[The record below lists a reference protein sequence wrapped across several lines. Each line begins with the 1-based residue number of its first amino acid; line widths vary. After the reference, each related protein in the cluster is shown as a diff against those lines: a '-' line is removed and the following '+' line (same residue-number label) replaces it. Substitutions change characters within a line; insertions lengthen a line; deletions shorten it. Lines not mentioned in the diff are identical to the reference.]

1 MSYGLTGTPSKLRG
15 TSSIFSWTQVR
26 HVSRRR
32 IAYPFYPF
40 KKLGRQHPKK
50 HDTNLMTA
58 MRQFLGP
65 KNYKGEYVMNKY
77 FTVPTNHVP
86 NYIKPDLER
95 GQSLEHP
102 VTKKPLQLRYD
113 GTLGPPPVENKRL
126 QNIFKDRLLQPFPSN
141 PHCKTNYVLSPQLK
155 QSIFEEITVEGLS
168 AQQVS
173 QKYGLK
179 IPRVEAIVKLVSVE
193 NSWNRRNRVSSD
205 LKTMDE
211 TLYRMFPVF
220 DSDAS
225 FKRENLS
232 EIPVP
237 QKTLASRFLT
247 IAESEPFGPVDAAHV
262 LELEPAVETL
272 RNLST
277 VGEHSSGHQQS
288 TNKNTK
294 VIYGEL
300 VEGER
305 SQYKF
310 TNAKVGKVGYRYGSG
325 NRDNKKDRRIGF
337 NKLGQMVYI

>member
-1 MSYGLTGTPSKLRG
+1 M
-15 TSSIFSWTQVR
+15 IF
-26 HVSRRR
+26 
-32 IAYPFYPF
+32 
-40 KKLGRQHPKK
+40 L
-50 HDTNLMTA
+50 
-58 MRQFLGP
+58 
-65 KNYKGEYVMNKY
+65 
-77 FTVPTNHVP
+77 
-86 NYIKPDLER
+86 
-95 GQSLEHP
+95 
-102 VTKKPLQLRYD
+102 
-113 GTLGPPPVENKRL
+113 
-126 QNIFKDRLLQPFPSN
+126 
-141 PHCKTNYVLSPQLK
+141 
-155 QSIFEEITVEGLS
+155 
-168 AQQVS
+168 
-173 QKYGLK
+173 
-179 IPRVEAIVKLVSVE
+179 E

-294 VIYGEL
+294 VVYGEL

>member
-1 MSYGLTGTPSKLRG
+1 M
-15 TSSIFSWTQVR
+15 
-26 HVSRRR
+26 
-32 IAYPFYPF
+32 
-40 KKLGRQHPKK
+40 
-50 HDTNLMTA
+50 
-58 MRQFLGP
+58 
-65 KNYKGEYVMNKY
+65 
-77 FTVPTNHVP
+77 
-86 NYIKPDLER
+86 
-95 GQSLEHP
+95 
-102 VTKKPLQLRYD
+102 
-113 GTLGPPPVENKRL
+113 
-126 QNIFKDRLLQPFPSN
+126 
-141 PHCKTNYVLSPQLK
+141 
-155 QSIFEEITVEGLS
+155 
-168 AQQVS
+168 
-173 QKYGLK
+173 
-179 IPRVEAIVKLVSVE
+179 E

-294 VIYGEL
+294 VVYGEL